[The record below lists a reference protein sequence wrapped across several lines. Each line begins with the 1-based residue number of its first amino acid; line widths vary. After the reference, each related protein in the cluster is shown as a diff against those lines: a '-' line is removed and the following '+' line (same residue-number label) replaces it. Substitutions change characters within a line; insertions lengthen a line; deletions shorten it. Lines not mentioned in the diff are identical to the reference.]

1 MGTFDARIL
10 EQIHIIGPMILKST
24 LPSHLKIQIFTR
36 NIKAILNDI
45 LEINFVD
52 FHEDVELNHRSMIEF
67 MNPNFAAVMRSTHA
81 EKKKQKQL
89 GEKRKLQTIGHLRE
103 LLDGL
108 STAIPEKRAMPTSL
122 PNENRSL
129 RNLISIP
136 ENAVCNRHNVQ
147 NLPKESVNLRNKVHS
162 LQHQFYK
169 NPQDSQNQFPSFQNN
184 YQNRLNE
191 VHCAQYIQNHIV
203 ELQDRVKKLEGTVHD
218 LSHWTPPQ
226 DSAPRQSRG
235 QFVAPEMQARSQL
248 SEAMLLVQHSIFGP
262 SNMLNLLN
270 DSVTTN
276 KAEIEKS
283 LKRLGESQF
292 DKIWAFSAELR
303 SLCNLVMLD
312 KHYSQV
318 SNNSNVNIRMV
329 QMLEGEEIW
338 IEDTHRA
345 PENSCV
351 GDLNRVSSILQDR
364 QWKLRPAFVESW
376 DNETLSVF
384 LTYTFG
390 GRQPNE
396 AGCTKWDFPLVPT
409 ELEDPAAHPL
419 DMVLVRGGTS
429 ATRGWVR
436 AVRVTVPWATPMAP
450 VQNGGSLTK
459 ISWAIL
465 AVKSREYQLELE
477 EAAQRAKG
485 ISREML
491 MEVERCVVPHKKFG
505 R

>member
-10 EQIHIIGPMILKST
+10 EQIHITGAMLLNST
-24 LPSHLKIQIFTR
+24 LPSHLKIQIFTT
-36 NIKAILNDI
+36 KVEAMLNDI

-52 FHEDVELNHRSMIEF
+52 FHEDFELNHHSMIEF
-67 MNPNFAAVMRSTHA
+67 IRPNFAAVIRSTHA
-81 EKKKQKQL
+81 ETKNQNQL
-89 GEKRKLQTIGHLRE
+89 GEERKLQTIEHLRGLVE
-103 LLDGL
+103 GL
-108 STAIPEKRAMPTSL
+108 STEIPEKWAMSTSL
-122 PNENRSL
+122 QSENRSL
-129 RNLISIP
+129 RNQISIP
-136 ENAVCNRHNVQ
+136 PTAVCNRHNVH
-147 NLPKESVNLRNKVHS
+147 NVLKESVNLRNKVHS
-162 LQHQFYK
+162 LQHQLCK
-169 NPQDSQNQFPSFQNN
+169 NLQDPQSQFPSFQND
-184 YQNRLNE
+184 YQNLLND
-191 VHCAQYIQNHIV
+191 VHCVQYLQNHIV
-203 ELQDRVKKLEGTVHD
+203 ELQDRVKKLGGTVHD
-218 LSHWTPPQ
+218 LSHWTPPH

-235 QFVAPEMQARSQL
+235 QFVAPEMQTRCQL

-262 SNMLNLLN
+262 SNMLSLLN
-270 DSVTTN
+270 DSATTN
-276 KAEIEKS
+276 KADIEKS
-283 LKRLGESQF
+283 LKRLGEGQF

-312 KHYSQV
+312 KYYSQV
-318 SNNSNVNIRMV
+318 SNNSNVNMRMV
-329 QMLEGEEIW
+329 NMLEGEEIW
-338 IEDTHRA
+338 IEETHRA
-345 PENSCV
+345 PENSRV

-396 AGCTKWDFPLVPT
+396 AGCTKWDLPLVPT
-409 ELEDPAAHPL
+409 ELKDPAAHPL

-429 ATRGWVR
+429 VTRGWVR

-459 ISWAIL
+459 VSWAIL

-491 MEVERCVVPHKKFG
+491 MEVERCVVPHKRFD